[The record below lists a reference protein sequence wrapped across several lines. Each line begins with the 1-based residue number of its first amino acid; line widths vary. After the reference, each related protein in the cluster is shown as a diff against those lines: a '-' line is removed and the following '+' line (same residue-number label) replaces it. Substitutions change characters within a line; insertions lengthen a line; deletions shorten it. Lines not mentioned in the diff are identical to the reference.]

1 MLKFISFLGTNKYE
15 TCNYY
20 LNDIKIA
27 NCDYIQEA
35 LIRMLIQQGKR
46 PDKVIVFTTRKAF
59 EINWVKNNRDVN
71 QPGLEKTLKN
81 IPSLSDDIVKNVFI
95 PDGNNEEEL
104 WALFSTVMDEIEEGD
119 EIIFDVTH
127 SFRFLPMLA
136 FIVLNYARIVKKCTL
151 DSIYYGAFDVLGSL
165 EQVKNMPIEHRDAPV
180 FDLTPFVE
188 IFDWTLGIDRYL
200 NTGDVSV
207 VTQLT
212 ERELKDINRRI
223 SQISK
228 GDGQD
233 PYKKSKILKKL
244 AKAMQHFSDVVF
256 ACRGQEL
263 TEAALALKD
272 AINDAIAND
281 AYKDVKPFL
290 PIMGML
296 QKRFNRFEY
305 DDFKVVL
312 ETAKWCLD
320 NKMYQQGLTILE
332 EGIISYI
339 CDKCGMDKTKLD
351 DRELISYYMK
361 MLHTQELCPDQIS
374 DRVDPML
381 ISKLMALLYNIAYV
395 RNDINRAGWRSNS
408 MKTTGF
414 RKCLEEFLERV
425 ESIVEP
431 SASTADS
438 TLCYDGYIGRPCE
451 QGKRMLLIFSHELTP
466 AQEKEAREKW
476 GVSEFIPLPAEL
488 ASKWSNV
495 PPMLK
500 DLSDY
505 LSDIFE
511 WIDANTDCGDLAL
524 VQGDYGATLMVVEY
538 CLANG
543 LKPIYATTERVVKE
557 GKEGDRVVTSR
568 EFQHVM
574 FREYRR
580 W

>member
-1 MLKFISFLGTNKYE
+1 MLKFISFLGTGPYVA
-15 TCNYY
+15 CNYY
-20 LNDIKIA
+20 LDDIKIP
-27 NCDYIQEA
+27 NCHYIQEA
-35 LIRMLIQQGKR
+35 LIKILIQQGRK
-46 PDKVIVFTTRKAF
+46 PDKVIVFTTQEAY
-59 EINWVKNNRDVN
+59 EVNWVKNKKDIS
-71 QPGLEKTLKN
+71 QPGLEKALKN
-81 IPSLSDDIVKNVFI
+81 IFLLSDGIVKNVFI
-95 PDGNNEEEL
+95 PSGNAEGEL
-104 WALFSTVMDEIEEGD
+104 WTLFSTVVDEIEEGD

-136 FIVLNYARIVKKCTL
+136 FIVLNYARIVKRCSL
-151 DSIYYGAFDVLGSL
+151 DAIYYGAFDVLGSSIQA
-165 EQVKNMPIEHRDAPV
+165 ESIPIEHRDAPV
-180 FDLTPFVE
+180 FDLTPFVK

-200 NTGDVSV
+200 NTGDASII
-207 VTQLT
+207 TQLT
-212 ERELKDINRRI
+212 NEEVKDINRRI
-223 SQISK
+223 LQISEWNE
-228 GDGQD
+228 QD
-233 PYKKSKILKKL
+233 PYRKSRLLKKL
-244 AKAMQHFSDVVF
+244 VKSMQYFSDVVF

-351 DRELISYYMK
+351 DRELIGYYMK
-361 MLHTQELCPDQIS
+361 MLNTQQLRPEQIS
-374 DRVDPML
+374 DSVDPL
-381 ISKLMALLYNIAYV
+381 LMSQLMMLLYNISCI
-395 RNDINRAGWRSNS
+395 RNDINHAGWRYGY
-408 MKTTGF
+408 MKPTGF
-414 RKCLEEFLERV
+414 RKNLEEFLRRAEV
-425 ESIVEP
+425 ITNGDT
-431 SASTADS
+431 STTDL
-438 TLCYDGYIGRPCE
+438 TVYDNGYVDRCL
-451 QGKRMLLIFSHELTP
+451 LLIFSHELTP
-466 AQEKEAREKW
+466 AQEKEARKKW
-476 GVSEFIPLPAEL
+476 GIKEFIPLPAEL
-488 ASKWSNV
+488 ATKWANI
-495 PPMLK
+495 PPMLE

-511 WIDANTDCGDLAL
+511 WIDANADRADLVL

-543 LKPIYATTERVVKE
+543 LKPIYATTERIVKE
-557 GKEGDRVVTSR
+557 EKEGDRVVTSR